1 MRLSPN
7 SSEARERRNR
17 RVALAIVAA
26 LVLTIA
32 APALALLLG

>member
-32 APALALLLG
+32 APALALVLG

>member
-7 SSEARERRNR
+7 SSVARERRNR

>member
-26 LVLTIA
+26 LVLTTA
-32 APALALLLG
+32 APALLWLFS

>member
-32 APALALLLG
+32 APALALLFS

>member
-7 SSEARERRNR
+7 SSEARERRNH

-32 APALALLLG
+32 APALALLFS